1 MVLITGMSGT
11 GKSAALAELA
21 RRGHRVVDTDYS
33 GWIEDVRLPD
43 GSVEPLWDEERI
55 DALLSGH
62 SDGALFVVGTVANQ
76 GKFYPRFDAVVL
88 LSAPLDVILERVA
101 TRESNP
107 YGKTEAERKKIA
119 SDLAMY
125 EPLLRAGATVE
136 IDARRPLD
144 EDRERARGDR
154 QPRAGLAASARAEL
168 ARRERLVT
176 AALDRQHL
184 PLVLRAGLEEAV
196 GTAMSSPRA
205 SRTC

>member
-1 MVLITGMSGT
+1 VVLITGMSGT

-21 RRGHRVVDTDYS
+21 RRGHRVVDTDY
-33 GWIEDVRLPD
+33 GAWIEDVRLPD

-107 YGKTEAERKKIA
+107 YGKTEAERELIA
-119 SDLAMY
+119 SDLAAY

-144 EDRERARGDR
+144 EIVNELEAI
-154 QPRAGLAASARAEL
+154 AG
-168 ARRERLVT
+168 
-176 AALDRQHL
+176 
-184 PLVLRAGLEEAV
+184 
-196 GTAMSSPRA
+196 
-205 SRTC
+205 